1 MYYIQ
6 VCPARMPGRKAS
18 PDVPEKLTDFGQAS
32 PDGPEKL
39 PDFGQVRRKA
49 GEKNTQ
55 VDYKPKTPGIT
66 M

>member
-1 MYYIQ
+1 MRPEYWLISGR
-6 VCPARMPGRKAS
+6 PEPDAPG
-18 PDVPEKLTDFGQAS
+18 KLTDFEQAG